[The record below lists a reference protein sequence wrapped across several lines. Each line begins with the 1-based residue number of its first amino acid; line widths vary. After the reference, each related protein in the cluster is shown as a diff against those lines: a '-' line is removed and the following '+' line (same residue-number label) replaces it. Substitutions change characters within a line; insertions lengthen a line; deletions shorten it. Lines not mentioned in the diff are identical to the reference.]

1 MSSWTLTKAQQSS
14 YKVKQSNFIS
24 YIRKSE
30 SIPEFKSWL
39 SQVKKDHYDS
49 NHVCWGYRIYE
60 DSQLNTHYSD
70 AGEPHGTAGLSIM
83 RVLRQFEI
91 VQSSIVVVR
100 YFGGIKLGKRG
111 LINAYHES
119 AKNVVMKSKLVRWEN
134 MHQYE
139 IQCPIKYFGVL
150 SKYVSKKKYKI
161 LQDTSKE
168 QLKWIIQI
176 DKNKE
181 GELLKMIRLL
191 TLGEGNLKKI
201 DKDEKL

>member
-1 MSSWTLTKAQQSS
+1 MSFWILTKTQQSS
-14 YKVKQSNFIS
+14 CKVKQSDFIS

-49 NHVCWGYRIYE
+49 NHVCWGYRIYD
-60 DSQLNTHYSD
+60 DSQINTHSSD

-83 RVLRQFEI
+83 RVLRQFKI

-119 AKNVVMKSKLVRWEN
+119 AKNVVMKSKFVRWQSI
-134 MHQYE
+134 HQYE
-139 IQCPIKYFGVL
+139 IQCPVNYFGVL
-150 SKYVSKKKYKI
+150 SKYFSKKKYKI
-161 LQDTSKE
+161 LQDKSKE
-168 QLKWIIQI
+168 KLKWIIQI

-181 GELLKMIRLL
+181 DELLKMIKLL
-191 TLGEGNLKKI
+191 TLGEGSFKKI
-201 DKDEKL
+201 KKDEKL

>member
-1 MSSWTLTKAQQSS
+1 
-14 YKVKQSNFIS
+14 
-24 YIRKSE
+24 
-30 SIPEFKSWL
+30 
-39 SQVKKDHYDS
+39 
-49 NHVCWGYRIYE
+49 
-60 DSQLNTHYSD
+60 
-70 AGEPHGTAGLSIM
+70 M

-111 LINAYHES
+111 LINAYYES

-134 MHQYE
+134 IHQYE

-168 QLKWIIQI
+168 KLKWIIQI

-181 GELLKMIRLL
+181 ER
-191 TLGEGNLKKI
+191 KKG
-201 DKDEKL
+201 KRKRKNEKERKKREKLRNSGKTLK